1 MDFVGLSLGI
11 CVVIMWFVL
20 GQNWILGDIMYTFI
34 FVATIKLVK
43 FGSLKI
49 AIITF
54 AITMSVDIFFI
65 VMGWAINKVYYNNA
79 ILSIFNNPLFLVVP
93 SISHYPNKKCSWFFI
108 ASMLFPGMLQCYFQR
123 YDSSRSSKIY
133 SIIFFNCYVI
143 TMIIWIII
151 NIYTNFTFPYDLL
164 VTPTTLI
171 TVVLFAYRRG

>member
-1 MDFVGLSLGI
+1 MDFIGLNLGV

-20 GQNWILGDIMYTFI
+20 SQNWILGDIMYTFI
-34 FVATIKLVK
+34 FIATIKLVK

-54 AITMSVDIFFI
+54 AITMTVDIFFI
-65 VMGWAINKVYYNNA
+65 VMAWAINKVYYNNA

-93 SISHYPNKKCSWFFI
+93 TISHYPNRKCSWFFI

-123 YDSSRSSKIY
+123 FDSSRSSKIY
-133 SIIFFNCYVI
+133 TIIFFNCYVI

-151 NIYTNFTFPYDLL
+151 NIYADFTFPYDLL
-164 VTPTTLI
+164 VTPATLI
-171 TVVLFAYRRG
+171 TVVLFANRRG